1 MKITIEQL
9 RKWDAC
15 SGGQEY
21 FTGKFPDGAD
31 YANVIAACTKDG
43 EESYHTWLFH
53 RVFEHMEVK
62 ELVAVEK
69 AQIPVYEK
77 KGLEP
82 LALLDQKELK
92 DTDTVS
98 KEREAQLVT
107 SGNSSQL
114 AASGNSS
121 RLAASGDDSR
131 LAASGDDSR
140 LAASGND
147 SRLAASGYYSR
158 LAASG
163 DDSQL
168 AASGNS
174 SQLAASGYYSRL
186 AASGNSSRLAASG
199 DDSQLAASG
208 YYSQLAASGENSII
222 ASSGLG
228 SKFSLGTGGCAAIP
242 YRDENKKVRFAVA
255 YVGENIKADT
265 WYQVNAK
272 GEFVEVEV

>member
-121 RLAASGDDSR
+121 RLAASGDDS
-131 LAASGDDSR
+131 
-140 LAASGND
+140 
-147 SRLAASGYYSR
+147 
-158 LAASG
+158 
-163 DDSQL
+163 
-168 AASGNS
+168 
-174 SQLAASGYYSRL
+174 
-186 AASGNSSRLAASG
+186 
-199 DDSQLAASG
+199 QLAASG

>member
-9 RKWDAC
+9 KKWDAC
-15 SGGQEY
+15 SDGQEY
-21 FTGKFPDGAD
+21 FAGKFPDGAD
-31 YANVIAACTKDG
+31 YANVIAACTEDD
-43 EESYHTWLFH
+43 EESYHTWLFR
-53 RVFEHMEVK
+53 RVFEHVEVK

-98 KEREAQLVT
+98 KEREAQLAA
-107 SGNSSQL
+107 SGDSSQL
-114 AASGNSS
+114 AASGDN
-121 RLAASGDDSR
+121 
-131 LAASGDDSR
+131 
-140 LAASGND
+140 
-147 SRLAASGYYSR
+147 SRLAASGYC
-158 LAASG
+158 
-163 DDSQL
+163 
-168 AASGNS
+168 
-174 SQLAASGYYSRL
+174 
-186 AASGNSSRLAASG
+186 
-199 DDSQLAASG
+199 
-208 YYSQLAASGENSII
+208 SQLAASGENSII
-222 ASSGLG
+222 ASSGLD